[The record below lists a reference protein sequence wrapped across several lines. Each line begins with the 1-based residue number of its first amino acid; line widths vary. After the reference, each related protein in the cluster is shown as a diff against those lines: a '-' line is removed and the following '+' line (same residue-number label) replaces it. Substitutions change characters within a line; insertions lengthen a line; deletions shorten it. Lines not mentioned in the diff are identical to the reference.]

1 MTKLNQ
7 QMICH
12 YVEAWQEMHLSER
25 QAEAISVE
33 VEAYQR
39 LTSYVSEKLAF
50 DDEPSNFV
58 LALSGQQ
65 SERRQSE

>member
-1 MTKLNQ
+1 MTKLNR
-7 QMICH
+7 QMISH
-12 YVEAWQEMHLSER
+12 YVEAWQKMNLSER

-50 DDEPSNFV
+50 DDEPSHFV

>member
-1 MTKLNQ
+1 MTKLNR
-7 QMICH
+7 QMISH
-12 YVEAWQEMHLSER
+12 YVEAWQKMNLSER

-39 LTSYVSEKLAF
+39 LTSCFSKKLAF
-50 DDEPSNFV
+50 DDAPSDFV

-65 SERRQSE
+65 SERGQSE

>member
-12 YVEAWQEMHLSER
+12 YVEAWQEMNLSER

-39 LTSYVSEKLAF
+39 LTICFSEKLAF
-50 DDEPSNFV
+50 DDAPSDFV

-65 SERRQSE
+65 SKRGQSE

>member
-1 MTKLNQ
+1 MTKLNR
-7 QMICH
+7 QMISH
-12 YVEAWQEMHLSER
+12 YVEAWQKMNLSER

-39 LTSYVSEKLAF
+39 MTGYVLEKLAF
-50 DDEPSNFV
+50 DDEPSDFV

-65 SERRQSE
+65 SGRGQSE